1 MEEICDESESKIE
14 FSGDSDGL
22 FSDENDNEI
31 IDSVAPDERLDNSA
45 NLEPLQFCL
54 DTGNESVTETFQKK
68 QKKTVTSH
76 KAYTP
81 PVQNMLKRR

>member
-1 MEEICDESESKIE
+1 MEEICDESESETE
-14 FSGDSDGL
+14 FFGYSDSL
-22 FSDENDNEI
+22 FSDENDNET

-54 DTGNESVTETFQKK
+54 YTGNGSVTETFQKK

-76 KAYTP
+76 KAYTR
-81 PVQNMLKRR
+81 PVQNMLKRK